1 MSAMSATPRIASRPG
16 SSRVLRT
23 AAVAALALLNA
34 ACATLS
40 DRDHAR
46 AERIAASL
54 RSTVVDCAR
63 EDACARPSPLRELGV
78 RAATQATY
86 DRAAPSDAG
95 GDADGDGETS
105 RDPSA
110 LSAQRVSSA
119 PMTNAAEA
127 KSEGDAMVDASLAQT
142 AVAKTGRED
151 RDDIPSE
158 IPGALANAPAS
169 DIGDAG
175 SLGAKSVAGPPHY
188 ALILDYG
195 QDALL
200 ARLDLIRGAQR
211 SIDIQTYI
219 YDEDDAGRLVL
230 DELLAAA
237 RRGVK
242 VRVLVDQLAA
252 LRHVD
257 TLTALS
263 AAHVNFEMR
272 LYNPVLGRAR
282 FSYPMYAFATL
293 CCFRRLNQRM
303 HNKLMVVDD
312 LVAITGGRN
321 YQDDYYDW
329 SPKFNFR
336 DRDLLIA
343 GPVVP
348 QMTRNFE
355 AYWSAPLST
364 PLTKLS
370 DVGRMLLREG
380 APPLRHPQPAQP
392 RRIEAIGR
400 DADDAELIRTRLADA
415 AIPVRGVRFIADLPD
430 KHHEVDEN
438 GGPPS
443 ERMRDMI
450 ESARERV
457 LLQTPY
463 LVLSKPAQRMFYR
476 LQKREKPPRVVV
488 STNSLA
494 ATDAFIPYALSYK
507 YKRRYLRDFKFEI
520 HEFKPFPQDAPID
533 LEATGTVGVQWREDG
548 SASVLGSGRGSG
560 AGGSRSPDRPT
571 PLAREYS
578 ALRYSKRGANERVPL
593 LRGGVR
599 FGLHAKSLVI
609 DERIGVIGTHN
620 FDPRGENYNTES
632 ALAIE
637 DPTFAKAL
645 AASIERDASP
655 ANAWTIA
662 RRDKA
667 RYFSGLEYSLAKIT
681 EYLPVFDFWPVR
693 YATSYEFVPG
703 PDCPTPMSPRDPEFR
718 RCYEPVGDF
727 PEVDPLKRPL
737 TRIFTAFGAG
747 LAPIL

>member
-1 MSAMSATPRIASRPG
+1 VNRPG
-16 SSRVLRT
+16 RVL
-23 AAVAALALLNA
+23 VVALALANA

-46 AERIAASL
+46 AERVAAAQ
-54 RSTVVDCAR
+54 RSTVIECAR
-63 EDACARPSPLRELGV
+63 EDACARSSPLRELGV
-78 RAATQATY
+78 RAMAQSMY
-86 DRAAPSDAG
+86 DRGGAGEEPS
-95 GDADGDGETS
+95 S
-105 RDPSA
+105 
-110 LSAQRVSSA
+110 
-119 PMTNAAEA
+119 
-127 KSEGDAMVDASLAQT
+127 
-142 AVAKTGRED
+142 
-151 RDDIPSE
+151 
-158 IPGALANAPAS
+158 PAS
-169 DIGDAG
+169 E
-175 SLGAKSVAGPPHY
+175 AKSVATVDGMPLGRMSSERMSIGGGLADAVRKTPVVTPSMAAADLPPSVSASSPSADVAEKTPSDTAPAASSGKSALGPPHY

-211 SIDIQTYI
+211 SIDVQTYI
-219 YDEDDAGRLVL
+219 YDEDDAGHLIL

-237 RRGVK
+237 KRGVK
-242 VRVLVDQLAA
+242 VRLLVDQLAA
-252 LRHVD
+252 LRRVD

-282 FSYPMYAFATL
+282 FSYPMYAFATV

-303 HNKLMVVDD
+303 HNKLLVVDD

-348 QMTRNFE
+348 EMTRNFE
-355 AYWSAPLST
+355 AYWTAPLST
-364 PLTKLS
+364 PLSKLS

-380 APPLRHPQPAQP
+380 APPLPHPEPAQP

-400 DADDAELIRTRLADA
+400 DADDAELIRTRLVDA
-415 AIPVRGVRFIADLPD
+415 AVSVRGVRFIADVPD
-430 KHHEVDEN
+430 KHHVYDEN

-443 ERMRDMI
+443 QQMRDMI
-450 ESARERV
+450 ESARTRV

-476 LQKREKPPRVVV
+476 LQQRERPPRVVV

-533 LEATGTVGVQWREDG
+533 LEATGTVGVEWREDG
-548 SASVLGSGRGSG
+548 SARIFGSAFGSGSL
-560 AGGSRSPDRPT
+560 GSRSPDRPT

-578 ALRYSKRGANERVPL
+578 ALRYSKRGANEPVPL
-593 LRGGVR
+593 KRGGVR

-609 DERIGVIGTHN
+609 DDHLGVIGTHN

-632 ALAIE
+632 AVAIE
-637 DPTFAKAL
+637 DPVFARML
-645 AASIERDASP
+645 TASIERDMAP
-655 ANAWTIA
+655 ANAWMIA

-693 YATSYEFVPG
+693 YATSYEFRPG
-703 PDCPTPMSPRDPEFR
+703 PDCPAPMSPRDPEFR

-727 PEVDPLKRPL
+727 PEVDAFKRPL